1 MSGYTPLFQSLTTG
15 TLCGKWPDIGL
26 WPIVLSLADKNGV
39 VDVTAA
45 YIAGITG
52 LPVDDVT
59 ACMGR
64 FCMPDP
70 GSRSADNNGARLVLL
85 EAHRDWGW
93 VIVNHGK
100 YREKARLSAKS
111 ARESADG
118 INAKRMA
125 DRRRPPETAADPLS
139 NANANTVR
147 DMSSSSTAGGVFDHW
162 KAEYGHPKA
171 KLDAKRTRV
180 ISAALKNYSADDLK
194 RAISGYKHSK
204 HHMGQN
210 ETKTVY
216 DDVCLFLR
224 DATHIDAGL
233 KFADKGSEVKWL

>member
-52 LPVDDVT
+52 LPVDDVI

-70 GSRSADNNGARLVLL
+70 GSRSSDHNGARLVLL
-85 EAHRDWGW
+85 EPHRDWGW

-111 ARESADG
+111 ARETAEG

-139 NANANTVR
+139 NTNANKDKNPGRKRPSKFGIPDDFSLTPDLSAYVVKTISDCDPVAMFAKFTDQARAAGWAYADWPRAFQGYVR
-147 DMSSSSTAGGVFDHW
+147 NAAPGSGHFAAGQYPKKSSG
-162 KAEYGHPKA
+162 
-171 KLDAKRTRV
+171 
-180 ISAALKNYSADDLK
+180 N
-194 RAISGYKHSK
+194 
-204 HHMGQN
+204 
-210 ETKTVY
+210 
-216 DDVCLFLR
+216 
-224 DATHIDAGL
+224 GL
-233 KFADKGSEVKWL
+233 EGVKWL